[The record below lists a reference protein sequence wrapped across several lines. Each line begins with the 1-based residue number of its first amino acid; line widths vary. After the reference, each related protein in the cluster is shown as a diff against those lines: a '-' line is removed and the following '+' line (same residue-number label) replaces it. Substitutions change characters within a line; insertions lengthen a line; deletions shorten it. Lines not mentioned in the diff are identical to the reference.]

1 MPGRLQ
7 AYDHVVSV
15 AVAIDALKEKAA
27 EFGST
32 PYLVT
37 VGADGRAHVV
47 SVRAIVDAPHLRVSA
62 GRTSRA
68 NAGMN
73 PSATLLWPAP
83 AGEPYSLIVDGEVDL
98 DDADDG
104 ELVIRP
110 TRAVLHRVADAS
122 IGLPNCVPVENGQS

>member
-1 MPGRLQ
+1 M
-7 AYDHVVSV
+7 SV
-15 AVAIDALKEKAA
+15 AVAIEALKDKVA
-27 EFGST
+27 EFGPT

-47 SVRAIVDAPHLRVSA
+47 SVRARVDGANVRVSA

-68 NAGMN
+68 NAGAN
-73 PSATLLWPAP
+73 PAATLLWPAGT
-83 AGEPYSLIVDGEVDL
+83 GEPYSLIVDGEADV

-110 TRAVLHRVADAS
+110 TRAVLHRVADAP
-122 IGLPNCVPVENGQS
+122 GDLPNCVAVEEVRRPGDQ